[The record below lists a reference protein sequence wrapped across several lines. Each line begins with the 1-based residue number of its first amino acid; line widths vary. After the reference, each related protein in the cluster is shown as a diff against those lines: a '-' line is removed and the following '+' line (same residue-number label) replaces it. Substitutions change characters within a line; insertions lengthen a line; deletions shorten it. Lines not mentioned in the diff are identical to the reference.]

1 MAKNF
6 NYGNVASVSR
16 RRTKF
21 PDNWEVKTTMSVGKL
36 YPIKWQEVLPGDDFS
51 EDLSFVSRLT
61 STYIRPVYENLQLS
75 VYAFFVPGRILYDG
89 YEKVF
94 GNPNPSAYED
104 NELGEIPCYGT
115 PFTVSSGT
123 VGDYLELPVGHIA
136 PNGNVSVLPFRAFAM
151 IYNQWFR
158 DQNNVDEIY
167 IQRGELND
175 SVELPNN
182 NDWGPSN
189 YTGKLPNVKKYP
201 DYFTTAVPQ
210 PQKGSPVP
218 LPVGVFQDVPVFTG
232 QNSGGGSTTLSPQ
245 PLQIKTT
252 TQLSPGFHYLYGQN
266 SQASQSYVSDLRA
279 DSSVVTS
286 SASPNTTGVYLNN
299 AWARTSQLSPSAV
312 TVDEFRLAM
321 QKQLMLVADTMYGSR
336 YREYLL
342 GHYGVNMKD
351 DRAQVPEFLCG
362 KSIPLAQQQVAQTMQ
377 NSAED
382 KKGVGNLSSYSYTAS
397 RSGRYFKGFVEHGY
411 VFWVGCLRYKH
422 TYQQGVAKKWTR
434 RIRDDF
440 FDPLY
445 SHIGYQPIYSSEL
458 YALNEFGSESEL
470 VKGDKIFGY
479 QEAWSEYKHTPSVIT
494 GQARSGLPNSLD
506 VYHFADNY
514 TNAPVIGKQFVEE
527 TPTFVNR
534 TLAVP
539 STSQDT
545 FIFDFYCKS
554 TKTRVMP
561 LNCTPGLA
569 DHWFK

>member
-75 VYAFFVPGRILYDG
+75 VYAFFVPGRILYDD
-89 YEKVF
+89 YERVF

-104 NELGEIPCYGT
+104 NDLSDIPCYT
-115 PFTVSSGT
+115 APFTVSSGC
-123 VGDYLELPVGHIA
+123 VGDYLELPVGRIV

-167 IQRGELND
+167 VQHGAINQTSET
-175 SVELPNN
+175 PNN
-182 NDWGPSN
+182 NPWGPSN
-189 YTGKLPNVKKYP
+189 YTGQLPYVKKYP

-210 PQKGSPVP
+210 PQKGAPVT
-218 LPVGVFQDVPVFTG
+218 LPVGFFGDVPVFTG
-232 QNSGGGSTTLSPQ
+232 NSHGGTTGFSSAPLKLSTYDSLQPGGHELYAVNPTPSASSSATLRPNLTSVSG
-245 PLQIKTT
+245 
-252 TQLSPGFHYLYGQN
+252 SPGDSRDFYLQ
-266 SQASQSYVSDLRA
+266 
-279 DSSVVTS
+279 
-286 SASPNTTGVYLNN
+286 N
-299 AWARTSQLSPSAV
+299 AWAKTSDLNAQAI
-312 TVDEFRLAM
+312 TVDDFRLAM

-362 KSIPLAQQQVAQTMQ
+362 KSIPLSQQQVAQTMQ

-434 RIRDDF
+434 KVRDDF

-458 YALNEFGSESEL
+458 YAVNAAGSASDP

-494 GQARSGLPNSLD
+494 GQARSGLANSLD
-506 VYHFADNY
+506 VYHFGDNY

-561 LNCTPGLA
+561 LNCVPGLA

>member
-75 VYAFFVPGRILYDG
+75 VYAFFVPGRILYDD
-89 YEKVF
+89 YESVF
-94 GNPNPSAYED
+94 GNPNPSAYSD
-104 NELGEIPCYGT
+104 NELGEIPCFNN
-115 PFTVSSGT
+115 PFTVTSGS

-158 DQNNVDEIY
+158 DQNNVDEVLV
-167 IQRGELND
+167 QRGALNE
-175 SVELPNN
+175 SLESPNYN
-182 NDWGPSN
+182 VWSASN
-189 YTGKLPNVKKYP
+189 YSGQLPSVKKYP
-201 DYFTTAVPQ
+201 DYFTTAVPS
-210 PQKGSPVP
+210 PQKGAPVA
-218 LPVGVFQDVPVFTG
+218 LPVIGFADVPVVTKGSDLTTSQLNMTGLHFREYNTSGVWISG
-232 QNSGGGSTTLSPQ
+232 QNSGNLSLVGDASGVQTARRSGSSASTPINGSLVPSNLYAQTSDLSPQ
-245 PLQIKTT
+245 
-252 TQLSPGFHYLYGQN
+252 S
-266 SQASQSYVSDLRA
+266 
-279 DSSVVTS
+279 
-286 SASPNTTGVYLNN
+286 
-299 AWARTSQLSPSAV
+299 V

-321 QKQLMLVADTMYGSR
+321 QRQLMLVADTMYGSR
-336 YREYLL
+336 YREYIL

-362 KSIPLAQQQVAQTMQ
+362 KSIPLAQQQVAQTTQ
-377 NSAED
+377 NTDD
-382 KKGVGNLSSYSYTAS
+382 KIGVGNLSSYSYTAS

-434 RIRDDF
+434 KVRDDF

-458 YALNEFGSESEL
+458 YALNSGSGVSDP
-470 VKGDKIFGY
+470 VKGSKIFGY

-494 GQARSGLPNSLD
+494 GQARSAAPNTLD
-506 VYHFADNY
+506 LYHFGDNY

-539 STSQDT
+539 STTQDT

-561 LNCTPGLA
+561 LNCVPGYS

>member
-75 VYAFFVPGRILYDG
+75 VYAFFVPGRILYDN

-94 GNPNPSAYED
+94 GNPNPSAYVD
-104 NELGEIPCYGT
+104 DELVSIPCFNN
-115 PFTVSSGT
+115 PFTVTSGT
-123 VGDYLELPVGHIA
+123 VGDYLELPVGRIA
-136 PNGNVSVLPFRAFAM
+136 PQGNVSVLPFRAFAM

-167 IQRGELND
+167 VQRGEINE

-182 NDWGPSN
+182 NVWSPTN
-189 YTGKLPNVKKYP
+189 YSGQLPFVKKYP

-210 PQKGSPVP
+210 PQKGAPVP
-218 LPVGVFQDVPVFTG
+218 MPVGVFADVPVYSSAEG
-232 QNSGGGSTTLSPQ
+232 GNLALNSSSVKIGKLGGGSWSTGNYALYASNTSPQ
-245 PLQIKTT
+245 TSVAPL
-252 TQLSPGFHYLYGQN
+252 SG
-266 SQASQSYVSDLRA
+266 
-279 DSSVVTS
+279 SSS
-286 SASPNTTGVYLNN
+286 SASVTTSPLGFDNL
-299 AWARTSQLSPSAV
+299 WAKTSNMDVQAV

-336 YREYLL
+336 YREYIL

-362 KSIPLAQQQVAQTMQ
+362 KSIPLAQQQVAQTTQ
-377 NSAED
+377 NSED
-382 KKGVGNLSSYSYTAS
+382 GKKGVGNLASYSYTAS

-434 RIRDDF
+434 KVRDDF

-458 YALNEFGSESEL
+458 YALNPSGSTTPDP

-494 GQARSGLPNSLD
+494 GQARSGVSNSLD

-539 STSQDT
+539 STSQDM

>member
-16 RRTKF
+16 RRVKF

-75 VYAFFVPGRILYDG
+75 VYAFYIPGRILYND
-89 YEKVF
+89 YESVF

-104 NELGEIPCYGT
+104 NQLGEIPCFQN
-115 PFTVSSGT
+115 PFTVSSGS
-123 VGDYLELPVGHIA
+123 VGDYLELPVGRIV
-136 PNGNVSVLPFRAFAM
+136 PQGNVSVLPFRAFAM

-167 IQRGELND
+167 VQRGAISSSE
-175 SVELPNN
+175 SPNN
-182 NDWGPSN
+182 NPWSPNN
-189 YTGKLPNVKKYP
+189 YTGQLPNVKKYP

-210 PQKGSPVP
+210 PQKGAPVS
-218 LPVGVFQDVPVFTG
+218 LPVGVYADVPVYTG
-232 QNSGGGSTTLSPQ
+232 TSHTDPTTLSTS
-245 PLQIKTT
+245 PLKLYATDT
-252 TQLSPGFHYLYGQN
+252 LAPGGHDLYTYNGAPSAQVRGTAIADIN
-266 SQASQSYVSDLRA
+266 TSGVSLNGAESLYVD
-279 DSSVVTS
+279 
-286 SASPNTTGVYLNN
+286 N
-299 AWARTSQLSPSAV
+299 AWAKTSNLSAQAI

-336 YREYLL
+336 YREYIL

-362 KSIPLAQQQVAQTMQ
+362 KSIPLSQQQVAQTTQ
-377 NSAED
+377 NSSND
-382 KKGVGNLSSYSYTAS
+382 SKGVGNLASYSYTAS

-411 VFWVGCLRYKH
+411 VMWVGCLRYRH

-434 RIRDDF
+434 KTRDDF

-458 YALNEFGSESEL
+458 YALNPSGSNDANS

-494 GQARSGLPNSLD
+494 GQARSGINNSLD
-506 VYHFADNY
+506 VYHFADTY
-514 TNAPVIGKQFVEE
+514 TNSPVIGKQFIEE

>member
-16 RRTKF
+16 RRVKF

-75 VYAFFVPGRILYDG
+75 VYAFFVPGRILYDD

-94 GNPNPSAYED
+94 GNPNPSAYVD
-104 NELGEIPCYGT
+104 DELVSIPCYSS

-123 VGDYLELPVGHIA
+123 VGDYLELPVGRIV
-136 PNGNVSVLPFRAFAM
+136 PNNNVSVLPFRAFAM

-158 DQNNVDEIY
+158 DQNNVDEIFV
-167 IQRGELND
+167 QRGQLN
-175 SVELPNN
+175 ENIEAPNN
-182 NDWGPSN
+182 NAWSPSN
-189 YTGKLPNVKKYP
+189 YSGQLPYVKKYP
-201 DYFTTAVPQ
+201 DYFTTAVPS
-210 PQKGSPVP
+210 PQKG
-218 LPVGVFQDVPVFTG
+218 LPVSISVSSFADVPVYTG
-232 QNSGGGSTTLSPQ
+232 S
-245 PLQIKTT
+245 I
-252 TQLSPGFHYLYGQN
+252 
-266 SQASQSYVSDLRA
+266 
-279 DSSVVTS
+279 
-286 SASPNTTGVYLNN
+286 SPNAASLNTSPLKLRTSDVLTNGGHVLYSYNPNSAAMSTSTVKADINQSGVTANGAEDVYLAN
-299 AWARTSQLSPSAV
+299 AWAATSKLQSEV
-312 TVDEFRLAM
+312 ITVDEFRLAM

-336 YREYLL
+336 YREYIL

-382 KKGVGNLSSYSYTAS
+382 KKGVGNLASYSYTAS

-434 RIRDDF
+434 KVRDDF

-458 YALNEFGSESEL
+458 YALNPSDSNTPDP

-494 GQARSGLPNSLD
+494 GQARSGITNSLD

-514 TNAPVIGKQFVEE
+514 TNAPVIGQQFVEE

-539 STSQDT
+539 STSQDM

-561 LNCTPGLA
+561 LNCEPGYA

>member
-16 RRTKF
+16 RRVKF

-75 VYAFFVPGRILYDG
+75 VYAFFVPGRILYDD
-89 YEKVF
+89 YESVF
-94 GNPNPSAYED
+94 GNPNPSAYSD
-104 NELGEIPCYGT
+104 NELGEIPCFT
-115 PFTVSSGT
+115 HPFNVSSGT
-123 VGDYLELPVGHIA
+123 VGDYLELPVGRIA

-158 DQNNVDEIY
+158 DQNNVDEILV
-167 IQRGELND
+167 QHGNLN
-175 SVELPNN
+175 ENLEAPNN
-182 NDWGPSN
+182 NSWSPTN
-189 YTGKLPNVKKYP
+189 YSGQLPNVKKYP
-201 DYFTTAVPQ
+201 DYFTTAVPS
-210 PQKGSPVP
+210 PQKGAPVA
-218 LPVGVFQDVPVFTG
+218 LPVGVYADVPVYSSSTG
-232 QNSGGGSTTLSPQ
+232 GNMSLNAASVKIGKMGGSPFQTGNYALYATLNTPATAIAQ
-245 PLQIKTT
+245 MT
-252 TQLSPGFHYLYGQN
+252 G
-266 SQASQSYVSDLRA
+266 D
-279 DSSVVTS
+279 TS
-286 SASPNTTGVYLNN
+286 SSSGSPTPLGFDNL
-299 AWARTSQLSPSAV
+299 WAKTSNMNVQAI

-377 NSAED
+377 NSGED
-382 KKGVGNLSSYSYTAS
+382 KKGVGNLASYSYTAS

-434 RIRDDF
+434 KVRDDF

-458 YALNEFGSESEL
+458 YAVNPPSGNTPDP

-494 GQARSGLPNSLD
+494 GQARSGITNSLD

-514 TNAPVIGKQFVEE
+514 INAPVIGKQFVEE
-527 TPTFVNR
+527 TPVFVNR

-539 STSQDT
+539 SSTQDS

-554 TKTRVMP
+554 TKTRIMP
-561 LNCTPGLA
+561 LNCEPGYA

>member
-75 VYAFFVPGRILYDG
+75 VYAFFVPGRILYDD
-89 YEKVF
+89 YERVF
-94 GNPNPSAYED
+94 GNPNPSAYSD
-104 NELGEIPCYGT
+104 NELGEIPCYNS

-123 VGDYLELPVGHIA
+123 VGDYLELPVGRIA
-136 PNGNVSVLPFRAFAM
+136 PNGNVSVLPYRAFAM

-158 DQNNVDEIY
+158 DQNNVDEVFV
-167 IQRGELND
+167 QRGEIVP
-175 SVELPNN
+175 SETPNN
-182 NDWGPSN
+182 NPWSANN
-189 YTGKLPNVKKYP
+189 YTGQLPNVKKYP

-210 PQKGSPVP
+210 PQKGAPIT
-218 LPVGVFQDVPVFTG
+218 LPVGVIADVPVYSSAEG
-232 QNSGGGSTTLSPQ
+232 GNMSLNSTSVKIGKMGGGTWPTGNFALYASNNSPTTSAAPLS
-245 PLQIKTT
+245 
-252 TQLSPGFHYLYGQN
+252 G
-266 SQASQSYVSDLRA
+266 
-279 DSSVVTS
+279 SSS
-286 SASPNTTGVYLNN
+286 SASVTTSPLGFDNL
-299 AWARTSQLSPSAV
+299 WAKTSNMDVKSV

-321 QKQLMLVADTMYGSR
+321 QKQLMLIADTMYGSR
-336 YREYLL
+336 YREYIL

-362 KSIPLAQQQVAQTMQ
+362 KSIPLAQQQVAQTTKDTD
-377 NSAED
+377 D
-382 KKGVGNLSSYSYTAS
+382 KIGVGNLASYSYTAS

-411 VFWVGCLRYKH
+411 VIWVGCLRYKH

-434 RIRDDF
+434 KVRDDF

-458 YALNEFGSESEL
+458 YAVNPSDTTPEP

-494 GQARSGLPNSLD
+494 GQARSDALNSLD

-539 STSQDT
+539 STTQDT

-561 LNCTPGLA
+561 LNCTPGMA

>member
-75 VYAFFVPGRILYDG
+75 VYAFFVPGRILYDD
-89 YEKVF
+89 YESVF
-94 GNPNPSAYED
+94 GNPNPSAYID
-104 NELGEIPCYGT
+104 NELGEIPCFRQ
-115 PFTVSSGT
+115 PFTVTSGT
-123 VGDYLELPVGHIA
+123 VGDYLELPVGRIA
-136 PNGNVSVLPFRAFAM
+136 PNGNVSALPFRAFAM

-158 DQNNVDEIY
+158 DQNNVDEVFV
-167 IQRGELND
+167 QRGELN
-175 SVELPNN
+175 EALEAPNN
-182 NDWGPSN
+182 NPWGPSN
-189 YTGKLPNVKKYP
+189 YSGQLPSVKKYP

-210 PQKGSPVP
+210 PQKGAPVS
-218 LPVGVFQDVPVFTG
+218 LPVGVFGDVPVFTG
-232 QNSGGGSTTLSPQ
+232 NPSGTASSVGSSSPLRLSTVNGLTTGAHNLYVANTSPSDQ
-245 PLQIKTT
+245 QA
-252 TQLSPGFHYLYGQN
+252 GHY
-266 SQASQSYVSDLRA
+266 VRA
-279 DSSVVTS
+279 DSSGTS
-286 SASPNTTGVYLNN
+286 VSGGNDVYLYN
-299 AWARTSQLSPSAV
+299 AWAKTSNLSAEAI

-362 KSIPLAQQQVAQTMQ
+362 KSIPLAQQQVAQTTQ
-377 NSAED
+377 NSSND
-382 KKGVGNLSSYSYTAS
+382 SKGVGNLASYSYTAS

-434 RIRDDF
+434 KVRDDF

-458 YALNEFGSESEL
+458 YALNPSGSTTPDP

-494 GQARSGLPNSLD
+494 GQARSGVASSLD
-506 VYHFADNY
+506 VYHFGDNY

-539 STSQDT
+539 STTQDT

-561 LNCTPGLA
+561 LNCVPGLA

>member
-75 VYAFFVPGRILYDG
+75 VYAFFVPGRILYDD

-94 GNPNPSAYED
+94 GNPNPSAYSD
-104 NELGEIPCYGT
+104 NELGEIPCFT
-115 PFTVSSGT
+115 SPFTVSSGT
-123 VGDYLELPVGHIA
+123 VGDYLELPVGRIA
-136 PNGNVSVLPFRAFAM
+136 PNGNVSVLPYRAFAM

-158 DQNNVDEIY
+158 DQNNVDEVLV
-167 IQRGELND
+167 QRGEIVP
-175 SVELPNN
+175 SESPNN
-182 NDWGPSN
+182 NPWSANN
-189 YTGKLPNVKKYP
+189 YTGQLPNVKKYP

-210 PQKGSPVP
+210 PQKGSPVT
-218 LPVGVFQDVPVFTG
+218 LPVGVIADVPVYSSS
-232 QNSGGGSTTLSPQ
+232 SGGNMSLNGAAVKLGRMGGSTWQS
-245 PLQIKTT
+245 
-252 TQLSPGFHYLYGQN
+252 GNYALYGTN
-266 SQASQSYVSDLRA
+266 SGPASSTALLSGSSSTSTGSPAPLGFDNLWAKTSNMDVQS
-279 DSSVVTS
+279 
-286 SASPNTTGVYLNN
+286 
-299 AWARTSQLSPSAV
+299 V

-336 YREYLL
+336 YREYIL

-362 KSIPLAQQQVAQTMQ
+362 KSIPLAQQQVAQTTKDTD
-377 NSAED
+377 D
-382 KKGVGNLSSYSYTAS
+382 KIGVGNLASYSYTAS

-411 VFWVGCLRYKH
+411 VIWVGCLRYKH

-434 RIRDDF
+434 KVRDDF

-458 YALNEFGSESEL
+458 YAVNPSSSTPEV

-494 GQARSGLPNSLD
+494 GQARSDALNSLD

-539 STSQDT
+539 STTQDM

-561 LNCTPGLA
+561 LNCTPGMA

>member
-75 VYAFFVPGRILYDG
+75 VYAFYVPSRILYDD
-89 YEKVF
+89 YERVF

-104 NELGEIPCYGT
+104 NQLGEIPCFNN
-115 PFTVSSGT
+115 PFTVTSGT
-123 VGDYLELPVGHIA
+123 VGDYLELPVGRIA

-167 IQRGELND
+167 VQRGEI
-175 SVELPNN
+175 SPSESPNN
-182 NDWGPSN
+182 NPWSPNN
-189 YTGKLPNVKKYP
+189 YTGQLPSVKKYP

-210 PQKGSPVP
+210 PQKGAPIS
-218 LPVGVFQDVPVFTG
+218 LPIAGFADVPVYSGNSTG
-232 QNSGGGSTTLSPQ
+232 VRSSVGV
-245 PLQIKTT
+245 
-252 TQLSPGFHYLYGQN
+252 
-266 SQASQSYVSDLRA
+266 QASLA
-279 DSSVVTS
+279 GASSGSWVPGAHNLWLSNAGS
-286 SASPNTTGVYLNN
+286 SASGAVQLTSSPGTAATGATGSGVQLDNM
-299 AWARTSQLSPSAV
+299 WAQTSGLSADAI

-321 QKQLMLVADTMYGSR
+321 QRQLMLVADTMYGSR
-336 YREYLL
+336 YREYIL

-362 KSIPLAQQQVAQTMQ
+362 KSIPLAQQQVAQTTKDTD
-377 NSAED
+377 D
-382 KKGVGNLSSYSYTAS
+382 KIGVGNLASYSYTAS

-411 VFWVGCLRYKH
+411 VFWVGCLRYRH

-434 RIRDDF
+434 KTRDDF

-458 YALNEFGSESEL
+458 YALNPSSGSATDP

-494 GQARSGLPNSLD
+494 GQARSDAPNTLD
-506 VYHFADNY
+506 LYHFADDY

-539 STSQDT
+539 STTQDM

>member
-16 RRTKF
+16 RRIKF

-75 VYAFFVPGRILYDG
+75 VYAFFLPGRILYDD
-89 YEKVF
+89 YERVF
-94 GNPNPSAYED
+94 GNPNPSAYTD
-104 NELGEIPCYGT
+104 NELGQIPCFT
-115 PFTVSSGT
+115 NPFTVTSGT
-123 VGDYLELPVGHIA
+123 VADYLELPVGRIA

-151 IYNQWFR
+151 IYNHWFR
-158 DQNNVDEIY
+158 DQNNVDEIFV
-167 IQRGELND
+167 QRGEV
-175 SVELPNN
+175 SSSESPNN
-182 NDWGPSN
+182 NPWSPNNYCGQLPS
-189 YTGKLPNVKKYP
+189 VKKYP

-210 PQKGSPVP
+210 PQKGAPIS
-218 LPVGVFQDVPVFTG
+218 LPVVGFADVPVVTKQANLNAADMNKYALAFREYDGSGNWVNGTASGSIGLAGTPNGLAAARRTG
-232 QNSGGGSTTLSPQ
+232 ASTPTPINGSVVPSN
-245 PLQIKTT
+245 
-252 TQLSPGFHYLYGQN
+252 LYAQT
-266 SQASQSYVSDLRA
+266 SDL
-279 DSSVVTS
+279 STQS
-286 SASPNTTGVYLNN
+286 
-299 AWARTSQLSPSAV
+299 V

-321 QKQLMLVADTMYGSR
+321 QRQLMLVADTMYGSR

-362 KSIPLAQQQVAQTMQ
+362 KSIPLAQQQVAQTTQ
-377 NSAED
+377 NTDD
-382 KKGVGNLSSYSYTAS
+382 KIGVGNLSSYSYTAS

-434 RIRDDF
+434 KVRDDF

-458 YALNEFGSESEL
+458 YAVNPSDSISEP

-494 GQARSGLPNSLD
+494 GQARSAATNSLD
-506 VYHFADNY
+506 VYHFGDNY

-539 STSQDT
+539 STTQDT

-561 LNCTPGLA
+561 LNCEPGYA

>member
-16 RRTKF
+16 RRVKF

-75 VYAFFVPGRILYDG
+75 VYAFFVPGRILYDK
-89 YEKVF
+89 YEYVF
-94 GNPNPSAYED
+94 GDPNPSTYED
-104 NELGEIPCYGT
+104 NTLGEIPCFT
-115 PFTVSSGT
+115 EPFTVSSGS
-123 VGDYLELPVGHIA
+123 VSDYLELPVGRIA

-158 DQNNVDEIY
+158 DQNNVNEVY
-167 IQRGELND
+167 VQRGELN
-175 SVELPNN
+175 EGIEAPNN
-182 NDWGPSN
+182 NDWSPTN
-189 YTGKLPNVKKYP
+189 YTGQLPYVKKYP

-210 PQKGSPVP
+210 PQKGMPVS
-218 LPVGVFQDVPVFTG
+218 LPIVGFSDVPVITRSTAVPTSGLSKVALQFKEFDTSG
-232 QNSGGGSTTLSPQ
+232 NWSTTQNSGNFGLVGSQGGVEIARRTGSSASTPINGSLVPSNLYAQTSDLSPQ
-245 PLQIKTT
+245 AI
-252 TQLSPGFHYLYGQN
+252 
-266 SQASQSYVSDLRA
+266 
-279 DSSVVTS
+279 
-286 SASPNTTGVYLNN
+286 
-299 AWARTSQLSPSAV
+299 

-336 YREYLL
+336 YREYIL

-362 KSIPLAQQQVAQTMQ
+362 KSIPLAQQQVAQTTQ
-377 NSAED
+377 NSGED
-382 KKGVGNLSSYSYTAS
+382 KKGVGNLASYSYTAS

-434 RIRDDF
+434 KVRDDF

-458 YALNEFGSESEL
+458 YAVNPPSGTTPDP

-494 GQARSGLPNSLD
+494 GQARSGITNSLD

-514 TNAPVIGKQFVEE
+514 LNAPVIGKQFVEE
-527 TPTFVNR
+527 TPVFVNR

-539 STSQDT
+539 SSTQDS

-554 TKTRVMP
+554 TKTRIMP
-561 LNCTPGLA
+561 LNCEPGYA

>member
-6 NYGNVASVSR
+6 NYGNVVSVSR
-16 RRTKF
+16 RRVKF

-75 VYAFFVPGRILYDG
+75 VYAFFVPGRILYDD
-89 YEKVF
+89 YERVF
-94 GNPNPSAYED
+94 GNPNPSAYSD
-104 NELGEIPCYGT
+104 NELGEIPCFT
-115 PFTVSSGT
+115 HPFNVSSGT
-123 VGDYLELPVGHIA
+123 VGDYLELPVGRIA

-158 DQNNVDEIY
+158 DQNNVDEILV
-167 IQRGELND
+167 QRGNLN
-175 SVELPNN
+175 ENLEAPNN
-182 NDWGPSN
+182 NSWSPTN
-189 YTGKLPNVKKYP
+189 YSGQLPNVKKYP
-201 DYFTTAVPQ
+201 DYFTTAVPS
-210 PQKGSPVP
+210 PQKGAPVT
-218 LPVGVFQDVPVFTG
+218 LPVGVFTDVPVYTGGTNANHGTAPLRLIAATDTFTPG
-232 QNSGGGSTTLSPQ
+232 NHSLSAYNSSTQANARTTVRADTTATNATGGS
-245 PLQIKTT
+245 K
-252 TQLSPGFHYLYGQN
+252 
-266 SQASQSYVSDLRA
+266 D
-279 DSSVVTS
+279 
-286 SASPNTTGVYLNN
+286 VYLDN
-299 AWARTSQLSPSAV
+299 AWAKTSDLSAKAI

-321 QKQLMLVADTMYGSR
+321 QRQLMLVADTMYGSR

-362 KSIPLAQQQVAQTMQ
+362 KSIPLAQQQVAQTTK
-377 NSAED
+377 NADND
-382 KKGVGNLSSYSYTAS
+382 KNGVGNLASYSYTAS

-434 RIRDDF
+434 KVRDDF

-458 YALNEFGSESEL
+458 YAVNPPSGNTPDP

-494 GQARSGLPNSLD
+494 GQARSGITNSLD

-514 TNAPVIGKQFVEE
+514 LNAPVIGKQFVEE
-527 TPTFVNR
+527 TPVFVNR

-539 STSQDT
+539 SSTQDS

-554 TKTRVMP
+554 TKTRIMP
-561 LNCTPGLA
+561 LNCEPGYA